1 MRIELHAALCLALAL
16 VAPPG
21 EGSEDQ
27 LAARLASQ
35 TCALCHGP
43 DGNSISAQF
52 PKLAGQSAAYL
63 EAQLKAFR
71 AHTRA
76 DPPAQAY
83 MWGMASQLDDETIS
97 RLAAYFAAR
106 PARPVQSTAPSETQ
120 GRLIYESGLPDQ
132 DIPACVSCHGDPS
145 RAGGNVARLSGQHPE
160 YLVRQLSYFKA
171 RLRTSDAVMLQ
182 VCSKL
187 TVEQINAV
195 ASYAASH

>member
-1 MRIELHAALCLALAL
+1 MAL
-16 VAPPG
+16 VALPG
-21 EGSEDQ
+21 HASEDR
-27 LAARLASQ
+27 LAARLVAE

-43 DGNSISAQF
+43 DGNSISPQF
-52 PKLAGQSAAYL
+52 PRLAGQPAAYL

-71 AHTRA
+71 ARSRA

-106 PARPVQSTAPSETQ
+106 PAHPVQSAAPSEGQ

-132 DIPACVSCHGDPS
+132 GIPACVSCHGDS
-145 RAGGNVARLSGQHPE
+145 GRTGGNAARLSGQHPE
-160 YLVRQLSYFKA
+160 YLVRQLSYFKT
-171 RLRTSDAVMLQ
+171 RLRTSDPVMLQ

-187 TVEQINAV
+187 TTEQISAV